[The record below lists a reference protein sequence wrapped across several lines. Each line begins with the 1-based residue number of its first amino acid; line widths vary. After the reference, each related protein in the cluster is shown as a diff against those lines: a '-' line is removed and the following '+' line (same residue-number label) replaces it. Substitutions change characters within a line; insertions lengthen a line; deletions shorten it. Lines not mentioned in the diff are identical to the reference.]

1 MSVCPKCGTIL
12 LSSWRQNRW
21 RTNVWF
27 LQWDQT
33 EDIDLEILQKLKDK
47 PRDPQ
52 TDKFYA
58 YRNAGRVIERV
69 LIQEFKVM
77 GLKAFHIPRE
87 HVDHKPRDLRQ
98 KKLVEKV
105 GDAQK

>member
-1 MSVCPKCGTIL
+1 
-12 LSSWRQNRW
+12 
-21 RTNVWF
+21 VWF

-33 EDIDLEILQKLKDK
+33 TDIDPRILEDLKTNSK
-47 PRDPQ
+47 EAQ

-69 LIQEFKVM
+69 LLSEYRVM

-87 HVDHKPRDLRQ
+87 KVDHTKDPRQRQLMGVNGVVKPLT
-98 KKLVEKV
+98 
-105 GDAQK
+105 GDYSS

>member
-1 MSVCPKCGTIL
+1 MSVCLKCGTIVI
-12 LSSWRQNRW
+12 SSWRQNRW

-52 TDKFYA
+52 TDRFYA
-58 YRNAGRVIERV
+58 YRNAGRVIKRV
-69 LIQEFKVM
+69 LLQEFNVM

-87 HVDHKPRDLRQ
+87 HVDHKTRDLSQ
-98 KKLVEKV
+98 KKLAEVSLVK
-105 GDAQK
+105 